1 MSSAVR
7 PLKAKPK
14 SYRLRALD
22 VGAGIGRTTKTV
34 LLPLFSDV
42 VLVEP
47 VPKFVQAA
55 YQECLENM
63 SSNVP
68 SKRWKGISDKT
79 NSVTFIQEGLQTF
92 IPLHPLS
99 TATYITRLGY
109 SGETESVFDVIWCQW
124 CLGHLSDPELIDFFK
139 RAKQALRSPSES
151 FIVVKE
157 NLYQDGPNNT
167 PQVAFDDQD
176 SSLTRSMMV
185 RLDLAPQRLTLCSFS
200 DLMPHGRS
208 ASGRLA

>member
-1 MSSAVR
+1 M
-7 PLKAKPK
+7 
-14 SYRLRALD
+14 
-22 VGAGIGRTTKTV
+22 GAGIGRTTKTV
-34 LLPLFSDV
+34 LLHLFSDV

-47 VPKFVQAA
+47 VSKFVEAA
-55 YQECLENM
+55 YQDCLENM

-79 NSVTFIQEGLQTF
+79 HSVTFIQEGLQTF
-92 IPLHPLS
+92 IPLQPLLNS
-99 TATYITRLGY
+99 TYTKRLGY

-157 NLYQDGPNNT
+157 NLYRDGPDNT
-167 PQVAFDDQD
+167 PQVVYDEQD
-176 SSLTRSMMV
+176 SSLTRSNAAWI
-185 RLDLAPQRLTLCSFS
+185 RCFREAGLTVVYEKIQDGFPAGLYTVKMYALQPEMS
-200 DLMPHGRS
+200 
-208 ASGRLA
+208 

>member
-1 MSSAVR
+1 MSSAIR
-7 PLKAKPK
+7 PLEAKPK

-63 SSNVP
+63 SSSIP

-99 TATYITRLGY
+99 NATYIKRLGY

-157 NLYQDGPNNT
+157 NLYQDGPGNM
-167 PQVAFDDQD
+167 PQVVFHDQD
-176 SSLTRSMMV
+176 SSLTRSMA
-185 RLDLAPQRLTLCSFS
+185 RS
-200 DLMPHGRS
+200 DLDS
-208 ASGRLA
+208 Q